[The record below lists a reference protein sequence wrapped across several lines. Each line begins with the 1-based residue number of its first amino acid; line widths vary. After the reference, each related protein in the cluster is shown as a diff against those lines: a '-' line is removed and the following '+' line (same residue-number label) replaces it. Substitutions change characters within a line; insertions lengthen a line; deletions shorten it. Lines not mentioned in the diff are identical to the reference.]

1 MIPVPS
7 ELTRALKTGDNFLVT
22 SHVKPDGDSIGS
34 MSAAGHILKSLG
46 KKFVLYNES
55 GLPEKYTWLDLPA
68 KVQSR
73 PPDNAFEWI
82 LVLDSASPD
91 RPGEYIADRINRV
104 PTINIDHHPDNPDFG
119 SINWVDPGFSSVG
132 EMMSLVANQLDL
144 ELSGPLAQGIYLAIV
159 SDTGFFSFGNTTP
172 GVLELTAHMVRKG
185 LDPGQINPLITNQW
199 SVGRIRLHGLALQRS
214 EFVDN
219 GRIGIICI
227 TKDMLKSTGT
237 GPEDCEGLVNM
248 LLKVS
253 GVKVACTLRE
263 DEEGGVK
270 ISLRSAGEDDVS
282 RIASHLGGGGHKNAS
297 GGIIDA
303 PMPEA
308 REMVITGAR
317 RYIQ

>member
-55 GLPEKYTWLDLPA
+55 GLPGKYTWLDLPA
-68 KVQSR
+68 KIHNR
-73 PPDNAFEWI
+73 PPDNNFDWI
-82 LVLDSASPD
+82 VVLDSASPE
-91 RPGEYIADRINRV
+91 RPGEYIADRINQV

-132 EMMSLVANQLDL
+132 EMMSLVARQLDL
-144 ELSGPLAQGIYLAIV
+144 ELKGPLAHGIYLAIV

-172 GVLELTAHMVRKG
+172 GVLEVTAQMVRQG

-227 TKDMLKSTGT
+227 TKDMLKNTGT

-263 DEEGGVK
+263 DDEGGVK
-270 ISLRSAGEDDVS
+270 MSLRSAGQDDVS

-297 GGIIDA
+297 GGIINA
-303 PMPEA
+303 PLQEA
-308 REMVITGAR
+308 REMVIAGAR
-317 RYIQ
+317 RSIQ